1 MMLFQNSTGPKKVI
15 PKLISPKRCYPK
27 TRQGREISFQNWSG
41 PKDIIPKLISP
52 RRCYPKT
59 CQGRQM
65 LSQNLSGP
73 KDCIPKM
80 VSPKRCYPKT
90 CQGRDMLFQNWSG
103 LGAGRWGG
111 NKNVWSLMWS
121 EQEIQ
126 ILKPRA
132 RPPQSPIQIRSGPQ
146 DVVPELNRTTRC
158 CSRIDQDH
166 KMLFQKFSGPQDVVS
181 EIFRTTRCCSRMIW
195 TKMEHRALNLATF
208 FKKKSIEKH
217 VLNLD
222 ILR

>member
-1 MMLFQNSTGPKKVI
+1 MTEHKSKQHLFPGPKPGQRPSPNFGNLGTWKSRYLVGTQLVHQGIDHKTKQLFTKIGQVSPKMLLQNLSRPKTSYSKTCPGLMMLFQNSTGPKKVI

-111 NKNVWSLMWS
+111 NKNV
-121 EQEIQ
+121 
-126 ILKPRA
+126 
-132 RPPQSPIQIRSGPQ
+132 
-146 DVVPELNRTTRC
+146 
-158 CSRIDQDH
+158 
-166 KMLFQKFSGPQDVVS
+166 
-181 EIFRTTRCCSRMIW
+181 
-195 TKMEHRALNLATF
+195 
-208 FKKKSIEKH
+208 
-217 VLNLD
+217 
-222 ILR
+222 